1 MAQAVAS
8 SPTKS
13 TAFPTPPGLEQP
25 DLAVN
30 GAGIH
35 AETADEVKAAALQS
49 VEEKLNQLGANC
61 SRQAIIEAIREV
73 VLQDVDLKV
82 AEKVEE
88 LWQKGKQMLTQ
99 IQQKHKEKT
108 NKLTEEVTKC
118 HEKLRGLESENE
130 RLKQVLQTLHT
141 RFSLLGA
148 VFSGKDTPAA
158 DAPPDATAALAEN
171 SMASP
176 PHTQEPSDLYAL
188 GPFTPAN
195 DGTMGQG
202 ADMDCAGSVAKLPD
216 VPAFPFPAQ
225 PSSPPAPLSL
235 AEALGTQTP
244 QRTPLSLVNS
254 LTPPGASPEVAR
266 TPLGNPGIFS
276 FTLRKADGADLGLNV
291 SHHEHD
297 QVLRV
302 EGVRAD
308 GAVEAWNRQ
317 CAGSAAAEKA
327 VISGDKII
335 SVNNIAYDPSEMLKE
350 CRDKQLLKLT
360 IVRGD
365 RPLPAMP
372 TKEQTARGEAS
383 PAAASKTTTTT
394 TLRADASVFV
404 PMATEAAAPQ
414 PQPEDSSVEQA
425 GKAVADAT
433 TDGSAQPKSEGTAE
447 RV

>member
-13 TAFPTPPGLEQP
+13 IAFPTPPGL
-25 DLAVN
+25 
-30 GAGIH
+30 
-35 AETADEVKAAALQS
+35 EVKAAALQS

-88 LWQKGKQMLTQ
+88 LWVKGKQMLSQ
-99 IQQKHKEKT
+99 IQQKHKQKT
-108 NKLTEEVTKC
+108 GELTEEVTKC

-130 RLKQVLQTLHT
+130 RLKQVLQALHT

-148 VFSGKDTPAA
+148 VFSGKDAPAA
-158 DAPPDATAALAEN
+158 DLPDAAALMAEAN
-171 SMASP
+171 MASP
-176 PHTQEPSDLYAL
+176 LHTQEPSDLYAAL
-188 GPFTPAN
+188 GPFTPAG

-202 ADMDCAGSVAKLPD
+202 ADMDSTGNVAKLPD

-254 LTPPGASPEVAR
+254 LTPPGPTPDVAR
-266 TPLGNPGIFS
+266 TPLGSAGIFS

-297 QVLRV
+297 QVLHV
-302 EGVRAD
+302 EGVRVD

-335 SVNNIAYDPSEMLKE
+335 SVNNIHYDPAEMLKE

-365 RPLPAMP
+365 RPLPAIP
-372 TKEQTARGEAS
+372 TKAS
-383 PAAASKTTTTT
+383 PASKTATTTT

-404 PMATEAAAPQ
+404 PMAAEAPAPQ
-414 PQPEDSSVEQA
+414 PQPEDSSAEQVDRA
-425 GKAVADAT
+425 AAEAT
-433 TDGSAQPKSEGTAE
+433 TDGSTQPKAEGTAE